1 MFLQEHAYKQV
12 VVFHGVFAPV
22 PYGNFLLVDGGIREN
37 VPWKLTKQA
46 GAKKV
51 VSIIFEN
58 DITNNAYENIID
70 VVHGSIDLLCH
81 ELSTYELQGADFLIK
96 IHTDNMSLLDC
107 SKLDY
112 LYKVGYDKTKQLIK
126 SNQF

>member
-1 MFLQEHAYKQV
+1 M
-12 VVFHGVFAPV
+12 FAPV

-51 VSIIFEN
+51 ISIIFEN